1 MLYQAAKLT
10 ALTIDLLCKP
20 KPMKISLI
28 LPPRVTT

>member
-28 LPPRVTT
+28 PL